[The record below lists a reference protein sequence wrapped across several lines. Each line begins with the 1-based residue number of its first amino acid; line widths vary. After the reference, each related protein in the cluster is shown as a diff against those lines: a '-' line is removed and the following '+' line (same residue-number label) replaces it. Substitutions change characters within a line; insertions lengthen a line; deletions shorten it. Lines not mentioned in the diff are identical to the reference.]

1 MIVNGK
7 TDSNSGGASVAAS
20 RLVSSLAPPIDASL
34 RLPLLTLFGGAAF
47 WLVTG
52 SVLAM
57 IASIK
62 FHAPDFLAACP
73 WLTYGRVQPAAD
85 DALLYGFC
93 IPAGLGVALWLLAQ
107 LSQAPLRGALVPVF
121 AAKLWHLG
129 VLIGLI
135 GILSGNSTGFAW
147 LEFPRAGSVI
157 LFFAYLLL
165 AMWAM
170 MNFAA
175 RRERALH
182 PSHWFLVAALFWF
195 PWIYSTANLFLVA
208 WPARGIVQAIIG
220 WWFANNLIFIWLAL
234 VGIGVTFYFLPKFS
248 GRPLQSYYLALFAFW
263 TLVLFGTW
271 CGIPPGAPVPAW
283 MPVLS
288 SVAATLTVVPVLA
301 IAIIMWKTLRGPTS
315 GCNITPTPLSAN
327 EVGGER
333 REELASLFLN
343 SNPLAPSPLSAQA
356 GRGSRQ
362 QSQAAPPT
370 NCEPKGGPF
379 CFIRFG
385 FASFV
390 LSSLM
395 FIATACPR
403 ISRVTEFTWFGPS
416 QTQLQLYGFFA
427 MTMFGAIYHLLPR
440 VVGVGLPFPKLARL
454 QFWLSMLG
462 VLLFIVPLAIGGVEQ
477 GMKLNDPNISF
488 LDATRA
494 TLVFFRFSTT
504 GLLLILFGNL
514 LFALNIFGMTF
525 VWGKS
530 LVKKAFAIVTAP
542 LANAEVK
549 S

>member
-1 MIVNGK
+1 MNEIK
-7 TDSNSGGASVAAS
+7 TPDARAETPDSKV
-20 RLVSSLAPPIDASL
+20 DASL
-34 RLPLLTLFGGAAF
+34 RLPLLALFGGAAF
-47 WLVTG
+47 WLVAG

-107 LSQAPLRGALVPVF
+107 LGQTPLRGALVPVV

-147 LEFPRAGSVI
+147 LEFPRAGSVV

-165 AMWAM
+165 ALWAI

-175 RRERALH
+175 RRDHALN

-234 VGIGVTFYFLPKFS
+234 VGIGVMFYFLPKFS
-248 GRPLQSYYLALFAFW
+248 GRPLRNYYLALFAFW
-263 TLVLFGTW
+263 TLILFGTW
-271 CGIPPGAPVPAW
+271 CGIPPGAPLPAW

-288 SVAATLTVVPVLA
+288 SVGATLTVVPVLA
-301 IAIIMWKTLRGPTS
+301 VAVIAWQTICG
-315 GCNITPTPLSAN
+315 
-327 EVGGER
+327 
-333 REELASLFLN
+333 
-343 SNPLAPSPLSAQA
+343 SNH
-356 GRGSRQ
+356 
-362 QSQAAPPT
+362 
-370 NCEPKGGPF
+370 CEPKGGPF

-385 FASFV
+385 TLSFV
-390 LSSLM
+390 LASLM
-395 FIATACPR
+395 LISTACPR
-403 ISRVTEFTWFGPS
+403 ISRVTEFTWFGPA

-427 MTMFGAIYHLLPR
+427 MTMFGAIYYLLPR
-440 VVGVGLPFPKLARL
+440 VVGVELPFPKLARL

-462 VLLFIVPLAIGGVEQ
+462 VLLFIVPLAIGGVVQ
-477 GMKLNDPNISF
+477 GMKLNNPNF
-488 LDATRA
+488 AFMDATKAMLPFLR
-494 TLVFFRFSTT
+494 TSTV
-504 GLLLILFGNL
+504 GLLLILLGNL
-514 LFALNIFGMTF
+514 LFALNIFAMTF
-525 VWGKS
+525 IWEKS
-530 LVKKAFAIVTAP
+530 LVKKAYAIVIAP
-542 LANAEVK
+542 LKNQEVK
-549 S
+549 A